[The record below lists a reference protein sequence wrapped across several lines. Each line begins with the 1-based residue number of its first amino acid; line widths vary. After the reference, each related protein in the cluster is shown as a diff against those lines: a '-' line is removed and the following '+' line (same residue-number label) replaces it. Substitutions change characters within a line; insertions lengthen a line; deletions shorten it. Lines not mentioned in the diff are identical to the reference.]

1 VVAYGRKARMWT
13 FIVSGALYLVG
24 VAVVLVIKPSFM
36 FTPDGNWKEFGIG
49 QSEARYTTFPFWLF
63 CLVWAVSCYVIVLLT
78 LPLLM
83 DTTPVDTD
91 SYPEPVYSRNNKKPR
106 NKKVEE
112 SDLVFD
118 DEVEPVKTLPKG
130 YYVLNKKASRLAGT
144 PKYVFIAEES

>member
-1 VVAYGRKARMWT
+1 MWT

-63 CLVWAVSCYVIVLLT
+63 CLLWAVASYLIVLLT
-78 LPLLM
+78 LPLII
-83 DTTPVDTD
+83 DTEPVDTNE
-91 SYPEPVYSRNNKKPR
+91 YTEAVYRNNKKSKV
-106 NKKVEE
+106 KKVVEE
-112 SDLVFD
+112 SDLLFD

-144 PKYVFIAEES
+144 PKYVFIAEED

>member
-1 VVAYGRKARMWT
+1 MWE

-63 CLVWAVSCYVIVLLT
+63 CLVWAVLSYVIVLLT
-78 LPLLM
+78 LPLII
-83 DTTPVDTD
+83 DTTPVETD
-91 SYPEPVYSRNNKKPR
+91 SYQEPFYSRNNKKSK
-106 NKKVEE
+106 NKKVVEE

-130 YYVLNKKASRLAGT
+130 YYVLNKKASRLSGT
-144 PKYVFIAEES
+144 PKYVFIAEEP

>member
-1 VVAYGRKARMWT
+1 VVTYGRRVKMWT

-63 CLVWAVSCYVIVLLT
+63 CLVWAVACYVIVLLT
-78 LPLLM
+78 LPLII
-83 DTTPVDTD
+83 DT
-91 SYPEPVYSRNNKKPR
+91 EPVEANEYTENVYKNNKKPKV
-106 NKKVEE
+106 KKVVEE
-112 SDLVFD
+112 SDLLFD
-118 DEVEPVKTLPKG
+118 DEIEPVKTLPKG

>member
-1 VVAYGRKARMWT
+1 MWT

-63 CLVWAVSCYVIVLLT
+63 CLLWAVASYVIVLLT
-78 LPLLM
+78 LPLIIDM
-83 DTTPVDTD
+83 
-91 SYPEPVYSRNNKKPR
+91 EPVEVNEYTENVYKNNKKPKV
-106 NKKVEE
+106 KKVIEE
-112 SDLVFD
+112 SDLLFD

-144 PKYVFIAEES
+144 PKYVFIAEEP

>member
-1 VVAYGRKARMWT
+1 MWE

-63 CLVWAVSCYVIVLLT
+63 CLVWAVLSYVIVLLT
-78 LPLLM
+78 LPLII
-83 DTTPVDTD
+83 DTSPVDTN
-91 SYPEPVYSRNNKKPR
+91 SYPEPVYSRNNKKPK
-106 NKKVEE
+106 NKKVVEE
-112 SDLVFD
+112 SDLLFD

-144 PKYVFIAEES
+144 PKYVFIAEEP

>member
-1 VVAYGRKARMWT
+1 MWE

-63 CLVWAVSCYVIVLLT
+63 CLLWAVLSYVIVLLT
-78 LPLLM
+78 LPLII
-83 DTTPVDTD
+83 DTSPVDTE
-91 SYPEPVYSRNNKKPR
+91 SYPEPVYSRNNKKSR
-106 NKKVEE
+106 NKKVVEE
-112 SDLVFD
+112 SDLLFD

-144 PKYVFIAEES
+144 PKYVFIAEQEP

>member
-1 VVAYGRKARMWT
+1 MWT
-13 FIVSGALYLVG
+13 FIVSGALYLFG

-63 CLVWAVSCYVIVLLT
+63 CLVWAVLSYVIVLLT
-78 LPLLM
+78 LPLIM
-83 DTTPVDTD
+83 DTTPVETD
-91 SYPEPVYSRNNKKPR
+91 SYQEPVYSRNNKKPK
-106 NKKVEE
+106 NKKVIEE
-112 SDLVFD
+112 SDLLFD

-144 PKYVFIAEES
+144 PKYVFIAEEP